1 MHKRL
6 LIFACFILSLGISFA
21 QSEKRLA
28 LIIGNSQYS
37 SGELKNAVNDA
48 NKVSA
53 KLKTLGFDVILKTNA
68 TNQIMGEAIND
79 FTNKAS
85 SYDVALF
92 YYAGHGIQSEGSN
105 YLIPVNDN
113 MIEKESDIEYN
124 SQNVNRI
131 LRRLEDSGCK
141 LKILILDACRNN
153 PFERS
158 WHRSVASKGLAFLTA
173 PDGTLIAYATSPG
186 SVADDGGNAQNSPYT
201 TAFLQTLDN
210 ANLSILEFF
219 NEVGG
224 LVRRN
229 TNNKQ
234 TPWVSTSPI
243 EGNFK
248 FNQAKAVETKKDIT
262 FNLFP
267 SYATIKFGNTTYEN
281 GKTLIFNIGATYSY
295 TVEAEGYQSQSGK
308 FTVGQSTASSMS
320 ITLHKNTSAATS
332 TTRMAQLQNNS
343 TVTTKSDISTLLAMG
358 DQYYNEKDYP
368 QAIIFYIKTAN
379 QGNAHAQTRL
389 GNCYN
394 DGLGVKVDYA
404 QAAYWYQKAANQ
416 EYALAQ
422 LYLGVLYHAGAGVKQ
437 DYNKAIDLYTKA
449 ANQGNAQAQYNLG
462 YCYDNGEG
470 VMQNS
475 DTAKDWYKKAASQ
488 GHEEAKKAL
497 GKIIAIEAAY
507 QEYLKQ
513 VREKTPRIVQSTNKD
528 SPLKLIENDLTAKI
542 ENVCDLNGMPTALI
556 KVITT
561 ARGLYFHVEGKGFPD
576 VVKVEQKTGEVWVYV
591 PQGITEF
598 FVHNRHGTVSGVSS
612 DNPIVEAGKT
622 YKMTLEWDTEKIPQT
637 STVTGHIVDAK
648 TGEPLIAA
656 SVQVVG
662 TQLGAIADINGKF
675 VIKNVPDSASTLR
688 ISYIGYETEEE
699 TIYPSEM
706 KIFMKLESSSSSR
719 KSKKR

>member
-21 QSEKRLA
+21 QGEKRLA

-68 TNQIMGEAIND
+68 TNQMMGEAINE

-105 YLIPVNDN
+105 YLIPINDN

-262 FNLFP
+262 FTLFP
-267 SYATIKFGNTTYEN
+267 SNATIKFGNTTYEN

-308 FTVGQSTASSMS
+308 FTVEQSTSSSMN
-320 ITLHKNTSAATS
+320 ITLQKKTS
-332 TTRMAQLQNNS
+332 
-343 TVTTKSDISTLLAMG
+343 VTTTQSDVSTLLAMG
-358 DQYYNEKDYP
+358 NQFYNEKNY
-368 QAIIFYIKTAN
+368 T
-379 QGNAHAQTRL
+379 
-389 GNCYN
+389 
-394 DGLGVKVDYA
+394 
-404 QAAYWYQKAANQ
+404 KAF
-416 EYALAQ
+416 EY
-422 LYLGVLYHAGAGVKQ
+422 
-437 DYNKAIDLYTKA
+437 YTKA

-462 YCYDNGEG
+462 NLYKEG
-470 VMQNS
+470 KGVVTNS
-475 DTAKDWYKKAASQ
+475 QTTKYWYEKAAGQ
-488 GHEEAKKAL
+488 GHKEAKKAL
-497 GKIIAIEAAY
+497 DEINAMEAAS
-507 QEYLKQ
+507 QEYRKSLGDVK
-513 VREKTPRIVQSTNKD
+513 VEPRIVQSKNVD
-528 SPLKLIENDLTAKI
+528 SPLRLIANDVTAKT
-542 ENVCDLNGMPTALI
+542 ENVCDHNGMPTALI

-561 ARGLYFHVEGKGFPD
+561 ARGLYFHVEGKGIPN

-591 PQGITEF
+591 PQGVTGFSVIDR
-598 FVHNRHGTVSGVSS
+598 HNHVCSVSS
-612 DNPIVEAGKT
+612 DKPIVEAGKT
-622 YKMTLEWDTEKIPQT
+622 YKMTLGWDTEKMPQT
-637 STVTGHIVDAK
+637 STVTGQVVDAK
-648 TGEPLIAA
+648 TGEPLICA

-688 ISYIGYETEEE
+688 IGYIGYEMEEE

-706 KIFMKLESSSSSR
+706 KIFMKPESSRSSR